1 MIRTIPKEVSDEFWR
16 WYFFLRLIFQILC
29 SVLLNFGP
37 FFVLAAYSDTD
48 TVTNPDD
55 LLPPLEK
62 LQKYADS
69 ENIFN
74 R

>member
-1 MIRTIPKEVSDEFWR
+1 MR
-16 WYFFLRLIFQILC
+16 FFCLTDFSNPLF
-29 SVLLNFGP
+29 LLNFGP

>member
-1 MIRTIPKEVSDEFWR
+1 MNFYDEIFLSDWFFESFVLTEFW
-16 WYFFLRLIFQILC
+16 
-29 SVLLNFGP
+29 S

>member
-1 MIRTIPKEVSDEFWR
+1 MNFYDDI
-16 WYFFLRLIFQILC
+16 FFVWLIFRILC
-29 SVLLNFGP
+29 SYWILVL
-37 FFVLAAYSDTD
+37 FVLAAYSDTD